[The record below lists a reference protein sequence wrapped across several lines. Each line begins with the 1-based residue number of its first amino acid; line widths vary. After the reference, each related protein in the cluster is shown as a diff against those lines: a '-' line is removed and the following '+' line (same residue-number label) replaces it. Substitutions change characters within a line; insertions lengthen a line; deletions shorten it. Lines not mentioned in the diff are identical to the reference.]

1 MHSRNLRCKSTV
13 AQNAS
18 SYLVE
23 ALQIF
28 FLRICQLLKPETFFR
43 EKYTLWFSKDFIG
56 TLWEFWWRMGKGLI
70 GWCWNPRSPSVIFFI
85 KKTNKTNKKPHQ
97 TLNFWI
103 ESRIKMI
110 LICQK
115 HQHYFQHRLLRTG
128 HIPVKWWK
136 WLRNAHNHIIT
147 KAGNPQIKPVMET
160 DRESGVCHFC
170 HVFQIFQ

>member
-1 MHSRNLRCKSTV
+1 MHQAIWWKLCRF
-13 AQNAS
+13 
-18 SYLVE
+18 
-23 ALQIF
+23 F
-28 FLRICQLLKPETFFR
+28 FLEYVSYSNQKHFSGRSTPI
-43 EKYTLWFSKDFIG
+43 WFSKDFIG